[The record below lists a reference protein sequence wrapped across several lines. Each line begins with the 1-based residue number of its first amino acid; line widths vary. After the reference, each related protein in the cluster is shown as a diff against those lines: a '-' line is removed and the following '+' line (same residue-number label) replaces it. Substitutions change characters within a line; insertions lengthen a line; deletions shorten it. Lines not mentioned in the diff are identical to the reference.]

1 MRLFPR
7 ADGYEAEKISNRGDL
22 HMFRVVYDS
31 SKRRSSAIIKDTGTM
46 ENLMGG
52 DGPITKLWSLYD
64 ETMESL
70 EHKYSPMVQKR
81 LEELD
86 NVLQSRTEET
96 ELKIS
101 LSGRSKSFWV
111 IDRRRL
117 NWNRH
122 TQEIHF
128 CLSRTVKKKK
138 DDNHQL
144 FRMELLIDA
153 PYHDQLELAAEQ
165 PGQTE
170 ETKYDE
176 ESGSMIIKEE
186 PITPPVRSIKMQ
198 HCVVFADEGGVAED
212 RTPTGGSDFVDRH
225 SNITADTGDTSN
237 GDANSI
243 GHSSMKRP
251 LAELDLDAD
260 SKRPRRG
267 SRSHSS
273 VKTDSS
279 HPDTEASIL
288 KSVAPTA
295 STFNP

>member
-86 NVLQSRTEET
+86 NILQSRTEET

-101 LSGRSKSFWV
+101 LSGRSKSFWI

-122 TQEIHF
+122 TKEIHF

-153 PYHDQLELAAEQ
+153 PYHDQLELAAERPEQ
-165 PGQTE
+165 IE

-186 PITPPVRSIKMQ
+186 PITPPVTLLDNSSLDGTLKR
-198 HCVVFADEGGVAED
+198 
-212 RTPTGGSDFVDRH
+212 RH
-225 SNITADTGDTSN
+225 SEAISIDTEIEKSKKPMLSTSNSSWTPSDIIAPPSLLNTADDVN
-237 GDANSI
+237 
-243 GHSSMKRP
+243 P
-251 LAELDLDAD
+251 
-260 SKRPRRG
+260 
-267 SRSHSS
+267 
-273 VKTDSS
+273 
-279 HPDTEASIL
+279 IL
-288 KSVAPTA
+288 NPKSPP
-295 STFNP
+295 SP